1 MNRKIFSALLVAVSL
16 LSAQANAGSIVVHP
30 SNNDTLSK
38 DQVARIFLGKLKE
51 FPSGETAS
59 PVSLAE
65 NTDVTQK
72 FVSDILKKSPAQ
84 LKSYWAKLIFTGQG
98 EPPVMLS
105 SEDEL
110 IKKVASTP
118 GMIGFVSSDAPP
130 GVKVVATF

>member
-59 PVSLAE
+59 PISLAE